1 MATLK
6 KRRGVWYARVLWYLE
21 GRQKERQLPLK
32 TKKKVVA
39 MERLRIINRYELD
52 IKNGMSFTW
61 PWISNES
68 SVNVKRF
75 TLIDAC
81 YKWMQKRQNYRKTTL
96 SINNQGLFYLTDCL
110 GKNTPLESILNTD
123 IDRFIDYLKTKGLSD
138 VSVNIHLRTVKSMF
152 RYWLKRERLT
162 KVPLIE
168 QIAIRKN
175 HPIYITDS
183 EFEKIMSLDW
193 LDDFYKR
200 VFLFYRETGLRLRE
214 PMITSLEGSWLDV
227 SNESKGGVS
236 RNIELSRPLCFVFME
251 YKKWLQFGH
260 GSKIKDSGEHISKV
274 FKKALKDI
282 SVPSSKHFH
291 SLRHTFAVRQLI
303 SGTSIYDLKIL
314 MGHSSVVTTEQYS
327 NMNLKRV
334 SQDFPSLVLKAKKNT
349 KIGIMDTQLMDT
361 SLLDNKYIA

>member
-1 MATLK
+1 MHVCYGIWK
-6 KRRGVWYARVLWYLE
+6 
-21 GRQKERQLPLK
+21 GRQKERQVSLK
-32 TKKKVVA
+32 TRKKVVA
-39 MERLRIINRYELD
+39 MERLRMVNRYESD

-183 EFEKIMSLDW
+183 DFEEIMSLDW

-214 PMITSLEGSWLDV
+214 PMITSQKEVGLMYPMNRKEGLVGILSLAVLFVLSLW
-227 SNESKGGVS
+227 NT
-236 RNIELSRPLCFVFME
+236 RNGF
-251 YKKWLQFGH
+251 
-260 GSKIKDSGEHISKV
+260 
-274 FKKALKDI
+274 
-282 SVPSSKHFH
+282 
-291 SLRHTFAVRQLI
+291 
-303 SGTSIYDLKIL
+303 
-314 MGHSSVVTTEQYS
+314 SSVMVQI
-327 NMNLKRV
+327 LKTQV
-334 SQDFPSLVLKAKKNT
+334 NISLKYLKK
-349 KIGIMDTQLMDT
+349 L
-361 SLLDNKYIA
+361 